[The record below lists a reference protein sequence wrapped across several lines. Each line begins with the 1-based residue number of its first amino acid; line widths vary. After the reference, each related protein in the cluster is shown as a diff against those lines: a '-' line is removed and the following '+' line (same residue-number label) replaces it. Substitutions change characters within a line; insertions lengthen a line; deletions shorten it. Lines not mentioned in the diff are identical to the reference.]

1 MVTKEKKKS
10 KKVKVIIRRK
20 KAAASKGGGLPKS
33 VKALLGYLVKSDT
46 ALSGSSA
53 PQPRQLAPQVTQQQ
67 QQQQQQQQPQFV
79 FRARAAQGSVIGKSP
94 LTAIQAAAPP
104 APPAQNIVI
113 KTTAPP
119 PQQQRDDTKKDDTK
133 IPDALSKLNE
143 RVLGIEDMG
152 KRAVTGIQSSLK
164 RMDQRVKFFEE
175 GWEDVQTLQTPAIKS
190 STRPVVKETRFGS
203 AVSLGDIQPSFQS
216 ISPARRL
223 SFGGAQAAALT
234 EDDEADDAR
243 SFFAQSHIQNVTNPE
258 MQPIKKLRGRKPG
271 TKLTP
276 TTLES
281 YRTKR
286 AATAS
291 AKKAQSQ
298 QLYQELEQTQATN
311 LLETAA
317 KKIMIKP
324 KQRLL
329 TPRKRAEIDAAL
341 TASANIEQLVAGGG
355 AAAATA
361 GHTPTP
367 PQSVLRSGTG
377 RQQLGRKAKGG
388 GGNSNTDI
396 V

>member
-1 MVTKEKKKS
+1 MATKDKKKS

-20 KAAASKGGGLPKS
+20 KAAVSKGGGLPKS
-33 VKALLGYLVKSDT
+33 VKALLGYLGKSDT
-46 ALSGSSA
+46 ALSGSAA
-53 PQPRQLAPQVTQQQ
+53 PQRAQLAPQVTQQQ

-79 FRARAAQGSVIGKSP
+79 FRARAAHGSVIGKSP

-113 KTTAPP
+113 KTTATP
-119 PQQQRDDTKKDDTK
+119 QQRDDTKKDDSK

-152 KRAVTGIQSSLK
+152 KKAVTGIQSSLK
-164 RMDQRVKFFEE
+164 RIDQRVKFFEE
-175 GWEDVQTLQTPAIKS
+175 GWEDVQTMQTPAVKS
-190 STRPVVKETRFGS
+190 GTRPNLKETRFGS
-203 AVSLGDIQPSFQS
+203 AISLGDIRPSFQS

-223 SFGGAQAAALT
+223 SFGGGQAAALT
-234 EDDEADDAR
+234 EDDEADDAQ

-258 MQPIKKLRGRKPG
+258 IQPVVKVRGRRPG

-281 YRTKR
+281 FRTKR
-286 AATAS
+286 AATAA

-298 QLYQELEQTQATN
+298 QLYQELEHTQSTH

-317 KKIMIKP
+317 RNIMIKP

-329 TPRKRAEIDAAL
+329 TPRKRADIDAAM
-341 TASANIEQLVAGGG
+341 TASAQIEQLVAGGG
-355 AAAATA
+355 AAAAIA
-361 GHTPTP
+361 GHTPVP
-367 PQSVLRSGTG
+367 PAVLRDNGNVSV
-377 RQQLGRKAKGG
+377 RKSNRKVSKVKGG
-388 GGNSNTDI
+388 GNEGD

>member
-1 MVTKEKKKS
+1 MATKEKKKS
-10 KKVKVIIRRK
+10 KKVKVIIRRR

-33 VKALLGYLVKSDT
+33 VKALLGYLGKSDT

-53 PQPRQLAPQVTQQQ
+53 PQPRQLAPQFTQQQ
-67 QQQQQQQQPQFV
+67 QHQQQQQQPQFV

-113 KTTAPP
+113 KTSATP
-119 PQQQRDDTKKDDTK
+119 QQRDDTKKDDSK
-133 IPDALSKLNE
+133 IPDALRQLNE

-152 KRAVTGIQSSLK
+152 KRAVTGMQSSLK

-175 GWEDVQTLQTPAIKS
+175 GWEDVQTMQTPAVKS
-190 STRPVVKETRFGS
+190 GGARPNIKETRFGS
-203 AVSLGDIQPSFQS
+203 AVSLGDIRPTFQS

-223 SFGGAQAAALT
+223 SFGGGQAAAFI
-234 EDDEADDAR
+234 EEDEADDAQD
-243 SFFAQSHIQNVTNPE
+243 FFAQSHVQNVTNPE
-258 MQPIKKLRGRKPG
+258 IQPVVKLRGRKPG

-281 YRTKR
+281 FRTKR

-298 QLYQELEQTQATN
+298 QLYQELENTQSTN

-341 TASANIEQLVAGGG
+341 TASANIEQLVAGVG

-361 GHTPTP
+361 GHTPVP

-377 RQQLGRKAKGG
+377 RQQLSRKAKGG
-388 GGNSNTDI
+388 GGNSNTDD